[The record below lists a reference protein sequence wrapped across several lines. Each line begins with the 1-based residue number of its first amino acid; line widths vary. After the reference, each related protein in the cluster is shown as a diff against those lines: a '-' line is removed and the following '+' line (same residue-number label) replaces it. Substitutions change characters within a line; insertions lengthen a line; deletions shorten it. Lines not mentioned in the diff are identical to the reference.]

1 VLTMLGGCS
10 SSSVASKTLDFA
22 VDDVWHHPPPSPK
35 AFRHLSALEICL
47 SGVALELCRAPS
59 RGRVARWR
67 CRACV

>member
-35 AFRHLSALEICL
+35 AFRHLSALEIL
-47 SGVALELCRAPS
+47 AVGGRARTLQSAKPWS
-59 RGRVARWR
+59 RGEVAMPCLR
-67 CRACV
+67 